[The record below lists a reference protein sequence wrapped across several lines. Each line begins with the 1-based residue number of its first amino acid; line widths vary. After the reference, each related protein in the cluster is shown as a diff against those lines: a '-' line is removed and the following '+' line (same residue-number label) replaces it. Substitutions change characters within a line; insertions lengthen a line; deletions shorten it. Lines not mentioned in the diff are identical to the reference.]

1 MPKVLIRKSA
11 DTDKRTHDSHGG
23 GGRREGGLLAL
34 VIVSIH

>member
-23 GGRREGGLLAL
+23 GRREGGLLAL